1 MMKILYKML
10 FRKKRAI
17 QNWVKREDYQDIKS
31 LIPLNQ
37 LNIDAVLHDKVYK
50 PNMGLGFI
58 ADVE

>member
-1 MMKILYKML
+1 ML